1 MESVQKQNV
10 VDGALSLKESSIN
23 HGFYDTSPS
32 LQLSKPK
39 FTSLSLPNSAN
50 SSPFFT
56 SKRKP
61 KGELVVESPNQASNL
76 THKLLQE
83 INLRKSKSCGEG
95 RASLSPFDEFDIW
108 LIKPSVMDD
117 HDNNKHH
124 VHESF
129 SKTEA
134 IEEIHASDNE
144 LEANADDEG
153 FTCSALCMY
162 LPGFGK
168 AKSVKPKKEGSE
180 MEGTIS
186 RTISLEK
193 FECGSWASST
203 LFNEIERD
211 HTGSYFDLPLELIR
225 GSSVKDV
232 HAPITS
238 AFVFETDI
246 KGVVLKNGSSKT
258 NARKLDISSPH
269 HVRFSMSSST
279 SYYPPSPAFCNTPN
293 LRSAKDDFNAFLEA
307 QST

>member
-1 MESVQKQNV
+1 MIKQELQKQNV
-10 VDGALSLKESSIN
+10 VDALSLKESSIN

-50 SSPFFT
+50 SSPLFT

-61 KGELVVESPNQASNL
+61 KGEVVESPNQASNL
-76 THKLLQE
+76 TLKLLQE
-83 INLRKSKSCGEG
+83 IDLRKSKSCGEG
-95 RASLSPFDEFDIW
+95 RASLSPFDEFDRW
-108 LIKPSVMDD
+108 LIKTSVVE
-117 HDNNKHH
+117 HDNEHH

-134 IEEIHASDNE
+134 IEEIHVSDNE
-144 LEANADDEG
+144 LETNVDEG

-168 AKSVKPKKEGSE
+168 AKSVKPKKLVSE
-180 MEGTIS
+180 MEGSIS
-186 RTISLEK
+186 RTVSLEK

-211 HTGSYFDLPLELIR
+211 HASSYFDLPLELIR

-238 AFVFETDI
+238 AFVFETDL
-246 KGVVLKNGSSKT
+246 KGVLKNGSSRT
-258 NARKLDISSPH
+258 NARKLDISPH
-269 HVRFSMSSST
+269 HVRFSMSSSI
-279 SYYPPSPAFCNTPN
+279 SHYPPSPAFCNTPN
-293 LRSAKDDFNAFLEA
+293 LTSAKDDFNAFLEA